1 MVKLF
6 EFQCQN
12 FEIERIQTEP
22 GLMFISAQLVGNVN
36 IISVG
41 MFNSSKRANI
51 FKPLG
56 ISLLYTNTGL
66 ADKNQFYQT
75 AIIYLAF
82 VLSSVLS
89 LPFIKAD
96 WDLVKVVTQC
106 QFIERQREEMR
117 AAVPAV
123 KSWQICH
130 LTLVDNLP
138 I

>member
-1 MVKLF
+1 M
-6 EFQCQN
+6 
-12 FEIERIQTEP
+12 
-22 GLMFISAQLVGNVN
+22 GNVN

-106 QFIERQREEMR
+106 
-117 AAVPAV
+117 
-123 KSWQICH
+123 
-130 LTLVDNLP
+130 
-138 I
+138 